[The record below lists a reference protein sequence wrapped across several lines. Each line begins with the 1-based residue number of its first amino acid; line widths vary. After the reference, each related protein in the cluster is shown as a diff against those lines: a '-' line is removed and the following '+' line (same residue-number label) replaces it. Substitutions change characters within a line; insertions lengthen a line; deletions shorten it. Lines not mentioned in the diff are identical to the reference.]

1 MCTNCSRVAWHVCV
15 RAVCAHVM
23 CMKHK
28 RRVHKNVDRRVLH
41 VTCDSVIHSQ
51 TLFCRRRSPFLTL
64 LLFFATPC
72 ARVCTHR
79 ASCTCF
85 VHNASQRRVA
95 RRRGAE
101 VVRDRCVQFA
111 QRARNPRP
119 CTRPRAPQ
127 PGAPCT
133 RPGPCTN
140 PVHATPCTRLPV
152 HSPVHAIPS
161 RARNPVHATP
171 CTLLTRAHEHESSV
185 RKCANCPRAR
195 VVEGCVQ
202 CHHQDG
208 FENRRAHIT
217 YHFRAHVGNNLR
229 AMATPCRGSASL
241 SIYQS
246 MPL

>member
-1 MCTNCSRVAWHVCV
+1 MAC
-15 RAVCAHVM
+15 VCARGVCTRHVHEAQTS
-23 CMKHK
+23 CAQK
-28 RRVHKNVDRRVLH
+28 RRSSCAC
-41 VTCDSVIHSQ
+41 TCDSVIHSQ
-51 TLFCRRRSPFLTL
+51 TLSFRRRSPFLTL

-140 PVHATPCTRLPV
+140 PVHATPCTALCTRDPT
-152 HSPVHAIPS
+152 SRARNQP
-161 RARNPVHATP
+161 RARNPVH
-171 CTLLTRAHEHESSV
+171 LTSAREHECAQV
-185 RKCANCPRAR
+185 RKLSA
-195 VVEGCVQ
+195 CV
-202 CHHQDG
+202 C
-208 FENRRAHIT
+208 
-217 YHFRAHVGNNLR
+217 
-229 AMATPCRGSASL
+229 C
-241 SIYQS
+241 
-246 MPL
+246 

>member
-1 MCTNCSRVAWHVCV
+1 MF
-15 RAVCAHVM
+15 CAHG
-23 CMKHK
+23 
-28 RRVHKNVDRRVLH
+28 L
-41 VTCDSVIHSQ
+41 
-51 TLFCRRRSPFLTL
+51 P
-64 LLFFATPC
+64 
-72 ARVCTHR
+72 
-79 ASCTCF
+79 
-85 VHNASQRRVA
+85 RRVA
-95 RRRGAE
+95 RTVGEARRSGRAH
-101 VVRDRCVQFA
+101 RCVRTCA
-111 QRARNPRP
+111 QRARNPVH
-119 CTRPRAPQ
+119 APQ

-171 CTLLTRAHEHESSV
+171 CTLLTSAHEHESSV